1 MNIGY
6 SELFQLSDYLKVFD
20 PVVFQTP
27 FKTRLI
33 LKDLSVIIV
42 NYRCWDKLAQC
53 LDSLTAI
60 SQTSVSFEVIVVD
73 NASEDGRLLKFRQL
87 YKHISFLS
95 NQGNWGFSSGNN
107 LGATAA
113 RGKYLLFLN
122 PDTIV
127 SEKVLT
133 GMLDQAKVSNANSII
148 SCRQIRHN
156 GDEDKPF
163 GVFPSPM
170 ALTGWTRALAKLMH
184 LNTNPIQN
192 ERFIYPDWVSG
203 SVILI
208 SKASFNT
215 IGAWDERFWLYYE
228 DVDLCQRARAAGG
241 EVLLLMSVALI
252 HNHGGSSR
260 SDSDITALTK
270 AEVNISQH
278 EYISLHEKGIR
289 EVFMHA
295 FLILNNIVFGFLPA
309 LLGLFFF
316 FNKRLSTVP
325 KIYLKMLD
333 YYFSAFFNNTWI
345 SPRSMQHPE
354 FFPLPN
360 FKDTNLFPLGEDS
373 PQRA

>member
-1 MNIGY
+1 
-6 SELFQLSDYLKVFD
+6 
-20 PVVFQTP
+20 
-27 FKTRLI
+27 

-60 SQTSVSFEVIVVD
+60 SETSVSFEVIVVD
-73 NASEDGRLLKFRQL
+73 NASEDGRLQKFRQL
-87 YKHISFLS
+87 YRQIVFLS

-107 LGATAA
+107 LGAAAA

-133 GMLDQAKVSNANSII
+133 AMLDQAKVSNANSII
-148 SCRQIRHN
+148 SCRQIRQN

-163 GVFPSPM
+163 GAFPSPI

-184 LNTNPIQN
+184 LNINPVQN
-192 ERFIYPDWVSG
+192 EHFIFPDWVSG

-208 SKASFNT
+208 SKTSFKA
-215 IGAWDERFWLYYE
+215 IGGWNERFWLYFE

-241 EVLLLMSVALI
+241 AILLLKSVALI

-260 SDSDITALTK
+260 TDNDITALTK
-270 AEVNISQH
+270 AEVNISRH
-278 EYISLHEKGIR
+278 EYISLHEKGIK
-289 EVFMHA
+289 EVFMHT
-295 FLILNNIVFGFLPA
+295 FLILNNIVFGSLPA
-309 LLGLFFF
+309 LFGMVFF
-316 FNKRLSTVP
+316 FNKRLSSAP

-333 YYFSAFFNNTWI
+333 FYLSALIHDTWI
-345 SPRSMQHPE
+345 SPRSVKHPE
-354 FFPLPN
+354 FLPLQN
-360 FKDTNLFPLGEDS
+360 FNDTKLFPLGEDS
-373 PQRA
+373 PKRA